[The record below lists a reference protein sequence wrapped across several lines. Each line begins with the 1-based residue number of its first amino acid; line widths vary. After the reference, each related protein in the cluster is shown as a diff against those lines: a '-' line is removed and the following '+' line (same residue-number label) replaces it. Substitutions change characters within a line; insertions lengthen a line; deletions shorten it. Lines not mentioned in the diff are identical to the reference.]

1 MEKQIPGFITYL
13 MQVKNASKSTMSS
26 YERDLKR
33 LAAFLAAKGIHAPE
47 DVTVYVFRYILCSNG
62 ILLYTIIHS
71 FLLFFHFVFSLR
83 NTAFFR
89 CPHYRSM
96 VKYNQIHILLYQL

>member
-1 MEKQIPGFITYL
+1 MTYL

-47 DVTVYVFRYILCSNG
+47 DVTATSLILYPFPG
-62 ILLYTIIHS
+62 TGR
-71 FLLFFHFVFSLR
+71 FFHGYRFQKCSFHESLFSL
-83 NTAFFR
+83 
-89 CPHYRSM
+89 S
-96 VKYNQIHILLYQL
+96 L